1 MLRTE
6 ETSNRLPDPS
16 NHLTRSNRFAGR
28 AIWGAVAIVL
38 LAVTALQ
45 VQNHGG
51 GWYALGFAL
60 MPDLGLLAGAAR
72 GLEKGQLAP
81 RAAPL
86 YNALHRF
93 GGPAILGGL
102 AVAGLL
108 PAVWLSAALGWG
120 LHIAVDRAVGYGL
133 RGEDGFQ
140 RA

>member
-45 VQNHGG
+45 VQNHGVAG
-51 GWYALGFAL
+51 
-60 MPDLGLLAGAAR
+60 MPSDSHSCPTSVCSPVRRAVWKRPAR
-72 GLEKGQLAP
+72 S